1 MNLNMRFKIVLLL
14 VFIGFNSII
23 AQDNNV
29 SAGVDFSFVPE
40 QSNSVDFQNK
50 VVSINFPVK
59 IKSSLLLNSLEYS
72 NYQMNYGSDQKMS
85 TSFLDEDSFKTI
97 SYSMSYINSINNNW
111 SYMVEVKPTLS
122 SNFDANINK
131 NDFLLNGG
139 IVFTKKYENSSF
151 QLGAIKNSNYGFNT
165 LIPVMVFNG
174 KIGEKV
180 SYTLG
185 VPITELTYKVNQT
198 NTFNAYIKPK
208 GFYAN
213 IGNEAFEDTTSI
225 AEKARFQSIVSG
237 INFSHS
243 IDDNWKIGLD
253 VGYQLSSKYE
263 LLDKNKNSVYEF
275 QTKNNV
281 NVSVSLKVNLLNN
294 KN

>member
-1 MNLNMRFKIVLLL
+1 MNLNMRFKIVLLS
-14 VFIGFNSII
+14 VFMGFNSII
-23 AQDNNV
+23 AQESV
-29 SAGVDFSFVPE
+29 TATVDFNFAPE
-40 QSNSVDFQNK
+40 QSNSVGFQNS

-59 IKSSLLLNSLEYS
+59 IKSGLLLNSLQFS
-72 NYQMNYGSDQKMS
+72 NYQMNYDSDQKMS

-139 IVFTKKYENSSF
+139 IVFTKKYENSNF
-151 QLGAIKNSNYGFNT
+151 QLGAIKNSSYGFNSI
-165 LIPVMVFNG
+165 IPVIAFNG
-174 KIGEKV
+174 NLSDKV

-185 VPITELTYKVNQT
+185 IPITELTYKVNQT
-198 NTFNAYIKPK
+198 NTFKTYIKPK

-253 VGYQLSSKYE
+253 VGYQLSSTYE

-281 NVSVSLKVNLLNN
+281 NVGVSLKFNLLNN

>member
-1 MNLNMRFKIVLLL
+1 MRFKIVLLS

-40 QSNSVDFQNK
+40 HSNSVGFQNK

-59 IKSSLLLNSLEYS
+59 IKSGLLLNSLQFS
-72 NYQMNYGSDQKMS
+72 NYQMNYDSDLKMN
-85 TSFLDEDSFKTI
+85 TSFIDEDTFKTI

-111 SYMVEVKPTLS
+111 SYLVEVKPVLS
-122 SNFDANINK
+122 SNFATDITS

-139 IVFTKKYENSSF
+139 IILTKKYESSSF
-151 QLGAIKNSNYGFNT
+151 QLGAIKNSSYGFNSI
-165 LIPVMVFNG
+165 IPVIAFNG
-174 KIGEKV
+174 NLSDKV

-185 VPITELTYKVNQT
+185 IPITELTYKVNQT
-198 NTFNAYIKPK
+198 NTFKTYIKPN

-253 VGYQLSSKYE
+253 VGYQISSTYE

-281 NVSVSLKVNLLNN
+281 NVGVSLKFNLLNN